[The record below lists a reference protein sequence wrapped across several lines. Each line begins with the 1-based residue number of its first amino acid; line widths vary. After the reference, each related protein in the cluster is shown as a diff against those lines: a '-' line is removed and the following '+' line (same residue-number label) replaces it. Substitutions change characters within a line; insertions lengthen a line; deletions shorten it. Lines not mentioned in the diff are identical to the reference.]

1 MTGYFGL
8 VERMHAKGV
17 LGDYEF
23 HGCRRFDVK
32 TQQSAMVMALAAYVP
47 ESFLFELMRDARVA
61 RRQQTLRSVMSDEFA
76 FLDHLPLAVWNYL
89 AGAVSLTPR
98 MLRDQVLSAAAVA
111 ESFIHWRV
119 LRVAG
124 DLPWSLCAGDPAAN
138 LKRLLAED
146 APDEPVS
153 LKIYQLGMAGY
164 NTERLTRV
172 ELLGEC
178 SWTSAFVE
186 KQHASTSRVKKFH
199 PDIGDNA
206 LLARAFCFTFAELL
220 ESDLR
225 D

>member
-1 MTGYFGL
+1 MTGHFGL
-8 VERMHAKGV
+8 VERMHAKDV

-124 DLPWSLCAGDPAAN
+124 DLPWSLPGGKPEATLGRRCSRRASVSEDIPAGDGGVQHRKADTSFGAAGRV
-138 LKRLLAED
+138 LLDKRICRE
-146 APDEPVS
+146 
-153 LKIYQLGMAGY
+153 
-164 NTERLTRV
+164 
-172 ELLGEC
+172 
-178 SWTSAFVE
+178 
-186 KQHASTSRVKKFH
+186 ASTSRVKKFH

-206 LLARAFCFTFAELL
+206 AFCFTFAELL